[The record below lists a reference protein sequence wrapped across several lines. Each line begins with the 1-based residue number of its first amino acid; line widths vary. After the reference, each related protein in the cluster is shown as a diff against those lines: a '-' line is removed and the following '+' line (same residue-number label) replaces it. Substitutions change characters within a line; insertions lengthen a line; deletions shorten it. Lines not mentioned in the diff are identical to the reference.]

1 MPISR
6 PDVKA
11 TCKVPPSGAPTSG
24 KDSFLLR
31 DLYTREFWLPCE
43 GAGVSHI
50 RTLSG
55 SVLCHWRES
64 FR

>member
-6 PDVKA
+6 ADVKA

-31 DLYTREFWLPCE
+31 DLYTREFLAPLRRRGSIAHSDAVWQRP
-43 GAGVSHI
+43 
-50 RTLSG
+50 LSMA
-55 SVLCHWRES
+55 
-64 FR
+64 